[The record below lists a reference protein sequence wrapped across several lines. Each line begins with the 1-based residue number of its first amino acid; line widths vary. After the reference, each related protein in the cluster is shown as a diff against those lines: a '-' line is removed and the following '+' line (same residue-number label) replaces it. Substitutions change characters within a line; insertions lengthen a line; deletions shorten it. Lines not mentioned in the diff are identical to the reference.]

1 MYIVN
6 KESTPRN
13 RSRKQVKHIKKSEQQ
28 CEQFVLGSSSMKPN
42 WKSLYASW
50 GEGGCHK
57 QGWQRKPQD
66 STELSVNGCAIA
78 PAAVVMG
85 KPYGAALPDHAI
97 FETLEK
103 FICTHL
109 YLNVDKKFK

>member
-1 MYIVN
+1 MHIVN

-28 CEQFVLGSSSMKPN
+28 CGQFVLGSSSIQPN
-42 WKSLYASW
+42 RKSLYASW

-57 QGWQRKPQD
+57 QWWQRKPQG
-66 STELSVNGCAIA
+66 SAEFSVNGYEIA
-78 PAAVVMG
+78 PAVVVMG
-85 KPYGAALPDHAI
+85 KPYSASEHAI
-97 FETLEK
+97 FETLRK